1 MSKQCTYRGYH
12 SCDIWIDY
20 QVTLDALEEAA
31 ELCSLN
37 WEEIQYL
44 QSYIEHLEMLLKEAG
59 IAIH

>member
-1 MSKQCTYRGYH
+1 MSKQCTYRGNH

-20 QVTLDALEEAA
+20 QVTLDALDEAD
-31 ELCSLN
+31 ELCSMN
-37 WEEIQYL
+37 WEEIKYL